1 MIDSLPTDTWSRRV
15 ERLVFATL
23 LNNKP
28 FPSIHTFGAQMPS
41 SDQPSPLSSPHLPA
55 PPSGAAA
62 ADLVTSS
69 DDPQELRDLL
79 DRARERLAFYESFD
93 RIIGEN
99 IRRSGELMVE
109 TVTLRE
115 QAHTISSQA
124 AKERA
129 EFEAHREAD
138 RAHYRSLLQNALD
151 EVASIQPVIDGVMTR
166 LQDVMD
172 QINAGA
178 NNESDTSGS
187 LHVDTVATTSDLV
200 EPWSTPSQPEPETSE
215 AEPDIETT
223 IPAETRVALDTD
235 DAEAGEAA
243 PITTAA
249 DPESGPDEVSDVTS
263 ETPASDLPRTIDVL
277 AHAVPNARIA
287 ISLQKM
293 LRGLD
298 VVTEVE
304 AREFA
309 EGELRLAVTTTGEI
323 PTDALGIWLT
333 DNRGDITSTS
343 ASVIELTFS
352 EA

>member
-1 MIDSLPTDTWSRRV
+1 
-15 ERLVFATL
+15 
-23 LNNKP
+23 
-28 FPSIHTFGAQMPS
+28 MPS
-41 SDQPSPLSSPHLPA
+41 SDQPNPLSSPHLPA
-55 PPSGAAA
+55 PPSGASA

-138 RAHYRSLLQNALD
+138 REHYRSLIQDALD
-151 EVASIQPVIDGVMTR
+151 EVASMQPVIDGIVTR
-166 LQDVMD
+166 LQDVMTRID
-172 QINAGA
+172 AGA
-178 NNESDTSGS
+178 GNESATSGNQ
-187 LHVDTVATTSDLV
+187 LADTVPTTSDLV
-200 EPWSTPSQPEPETSE
+200 EPWTQPSQPETAESTAEAQPEPDTAANMPEEMPGALVADDAKSGEADPGPATANPAPEFKSDAVPEVAIETPET
-215 AEPDIETT
+215 
-223 IPAETRVALDTD
+223 
-235 DAEAGEAA
+235 AA
-243 PITTAA
+243 
-249 DPESGPDEVSDVTS
+249 
-263 ETPASDLPRTIDVL
+263 PRTIDVL
-277 AHAVPNARIA
+277 AHAVPSARIA

-309 EGELRLAVTTTGEI
+309 EGELRLAVTVTGDI
-323 PTDALGIWLT
+323 PPDALGIWLT
-333 DNRGDITSTS
+333 DNRGEITSTT
-343 ASVIELTFS
+343 ASVIELTFTQT
-352 EA
+352 